1 MRRRSSQAV
10 AHSWLVIVVLVYLV
24 PILLM
29 VVTSFRSPT
38 DGGVFRDWSPFSFKA
53 FIPYSP
59 DLDGYRQ
66 LFAAGSQFP
75 QALLNTL
82 LVCAITLVVGT
93 ALNML
98 AGFAFAYFDFRGSGI
113 LFALLLITFMVPFEA
128 IVIPILSIMQGLN
141 LVDTLAAVILPTIAN
156 GFLVFMFRQFYRGIP
171 TDLRQAAMIDG
182 ASLGTILWRIYVPLS
197 RPLMVTSAIVLFIA
211 QWQALFLPLVVLR
224 SPSNWVL
231 QLSLSS
237 LQGTIQLPSWGPV
250 LAAAVITLVIPL
262 ILVAPFMRY
271 FKLSLLDGSTRG

>member
-10 AHSWLVIVVLVYLV
+10 AHTWLVIVVLVYIV

-29 VVTSFRSPT
+29 IVTSFRSPT
-38 DGGVFRDWSPFSFKA
+38 GGGVFRDWSPFSFKA

-82 LVCAITLVVGT
+82 IVCAITVVVGT
-93 ALNML
+93 TLNML
-98 AGFAFAYFDFRGSGI
+98 AGFAFAYFDFRASGV
-113 LFALLLITFMVPFEA
+113 LFVLLLITFMVPFEA
-128 IVIPILSIMQGLN
+128 IVIPTLSIMQGLN
-141 LVDTLAAVILPTIAN
+141 LVDTLSAVILPTIAN

-182 ASLGTILWRIYVPLS
+182 ANLATIIWRIYLPLS

-231 QLSLSS
+231 QLALSS

-250 LAAAVITLVIPL
+250 LAAAVISLVIPL
-262 ILVAPFMRY
+262 VLVAPFMR
-271 FKLSLLDGSTRG
+271 FFRLSLLDGATRG

>member
-1 MRRRSSQAV
+1 MRRRSAQGV
-10 AHSWLVIVVLVYLV
+10 AHGWLSLVVLVYLV

-29 VVTSFRSPT
+29 IVTSFRSPN

-53 FIPYSP
+53 FIPYNP
-59 DLDGYRQ
+59 DFDGYRQ
-66 LFAAGSQFP
+66 LFAPGSAFP

-82 LVCAITLVVGT
+82 IVCAVTLLVGT
-93 ALNML
+93 AVNLI
-98 AGFAFAYFDFRGSGI
+98 AGFTFAYFEFRGSGVF
-113 LFALLLITFMVPFEA
+113 FALLLITFMVPFEA

-171 TDLRQAAMIDG
+171 RDLREAAMIDG
-182 ASLGTILWRIYVPLS
+182 ANLPTIIWRIYLPLS

-224 SPSNWVL
+224 TPSNWVL
-231 QLSLSS
+231 QLALSS
-237 LQGTIQLPSWGPV
+237 LQGTVQLPSWGPV
-250 LAAAVITLVIPL
+250 LAAAVITLVIP
-262 ILVAPFMRY
+262 IALVAPFMRY
-271 FKLSLLDGSTRG
+271 FKLSLLDGATRG